1 MSTNTHLL
9 EIRPR
14 IPERIGRLPELA
26 EDLYYSWSSQVRS
39 LFLYLD
45 AELWARCGHNPK
57 VFLRRVA
64 QSRLDEVV
72 HDLTFLETYS
82 RALAEYDTYMN
93 ESQLCH
99 MGRCLDLKEDLVAYF
114 CLEFGLHESVPIYSG
129 GLGILAGDHCK
140 AASDLELPLVAVGL
154 LYRHGY
160 FTQEIDRYGNQ
171 VVRYPDTDF
180 GELPVRLLEDA
191 EGGEVRVRVPIAERE
206 VSARLWEAK
215 VGKIRLIL
223 LDTDIEANEAADRA
237 ITYQLYAGDRAM
249 RIQQELVL
257 GVGGVRALETLGLT
271 PCVWHIN
278 EGHAAFLILERCAQA
293 VAAGLPFQAA
303 WELVAAATV
312 FTTHTPVAA
321 GHDVFD
327 RGLVEHMLS
336 WAPRRLGVD
345 FDTLFRLGRAPG
357 TEWGL
362 NMTALALRGSRRCN
376 GVSRI
381 HGEVAARME
390 SYIWPEVPPEEN
402 PLGYVTNGVHV
413 PTFLS
418 SRWRVF
424 FDLNLGG
431 NWRNQLLD
439 ADYWRVLDELP
450 DYAFWS
456 TRQSMKQ
463 DMLAF
468 VRQHA
473 RRQFRKQGLN
483 PVQIEHLTQLL
494 DPKHPEVLVLGF
506 ARRFATYKRADLLFQ
521 DPERLERLLNDPQRP
536 VLILMAG
543 KAHPNDEA
551 GQALLRRIHE
561 ISLQPQFQGRVLLLE
576 DYNLALARWLVTGVD
591 VWVNTPEYPLEAC
604 GTSGQK
610 AAINGV
616 INLSVL
622 DGWWPEAY
630 DGENGWAIQPAL
642 AVEDPAERRRI
653 EAEVLLDLLEER
665 VIPSYF
671 RTDGDGF
678 SKDWVR
684 RSKASMRTVIP
695 HFNAGRMLRDYAM
708 DYYRPARDAARRLG
722 AHQAAGARALAEWK
736 ARVRA
741 VWPQVTL
748 RRIDSGPKFVHAV
761 DPVHVRLEVDTAGLR
776 PEDLLVE
783 CLVGHPREG
792 GECPARVTYRLS
804 VASWDRERRA
814 VFALAFVPDLPGLVC
829 YRFRAYPYHEALSHP
844 LEMGCMRWA

>member
-1 MSTNTHLL
+1 VTAHTYLL

-14 IPERIGRLPELA
+14 IPERIRRLAELA

-45 AELWARCGHNPK
+45 AELWASCGHNPK
-57 VFLRRVA
+57 VFLRRIA
-64 QSRLDEVV
+64 QSRLEEAA
-72 HDLTFLETYS
+72 HDLTFLEAYN
-82 RALAEYDTYMN
+82 RALAEYDTYMS
-93 ESQLCH
+93 ESQLCN
-99 MGRCLDLKEDLVAYF
+99 MGRCLDPKHDLVAYF

-140 AASDLELPLVAVGL
+140 AASDLEVPLVAVGL

-171 VVRYPDTDF
+171 IVRYPDTDF
-180 GELPVRLLEDA
+180 GELPVRLLRDPQGQEL
-191 EGGEVRVRVPIAERE
+191 RVAVPIAERE
-206 VSARLWEAK
+206 VWARVWEAK

-223 LDTDIEANEAADRA
+223 LDTDLEDNTEADRA

-257 GVGGVRALETLGLT
+257 GVGGVRALEALGLA
-271 PCVWHIN
+271 PSVWHIN
-278 EGHAAFLILERCAQA
+278 EGHAAFLVIERCAQQ
-293 VAAGLPFQAA
+293 VAQGLPFSAA

-321 GHDVFD
+321 GHDVFE
-327 RGLVEHMLS
+327 RGLVEHMLA
-336 WAPRRLGVD
+336 WAPARLGIE

-362 NMTALALRGSRRCN
+362 NMTALALRGSRHCN

-381 HGEVAARME
+381 HGGVASRME
-390 SYIWPEVPPEEN
+390 SYVWTEVPPEEN
-402 PLGYVTNGVHV
+402 PLGYVTNGVHLF
-413 PTFLS
+413 TFLS
-418 SRWRVF
+418 SRWRAL

-431 NWRNQLLD
+431 NWRNQILN
-439 ADYWRVLDELP
+439 ADYWRVVDEIP

-463 DMLAF
+463 DMLEF
-468 VRQHA
+468 VRRHA
-473 RRQFRKQGLN
+473 CRQFRKQGLN
-483 PVQIEHLTQLL
+483 PIQIEHLTQLL

-506 ARRFATYKRADLLFQ
+506 ARRFASYKRADLLFQ
-521 DPERLERLLNDPQRP
+521 DPERLRRILNDPQRP
-536 VLILMAG
+536 VLVLMAG
-543 KAHPNDEA
+543 KAHPNDEE

-561 ISLQPQFQGRVLLLE
+561 IGLQPEFQGKVLVLE

-591 VWVNTPEYPLEAC
+591 VWLNTPEYPLEAC

-616 INLSVL
+616 LNLSVL

-630 DGENGWAIQPAL
+630 DGENGWAIQPAV

-653 EAEVLLDLLEER
+653 EADALMDLLEEQ
-665 VIPSYF
+665 VIPLYF
-671 RTDGDGF
+671 RTDGDGY
-678 SKDWVR
+678 SKGWVR

-695 HFNAGRMLRDYAM
+695 RFNAGRMLRDYAM
-708 DYYRPARDAARRLG
+708 GYYRPARDGAARLAADG
-722 AHQAAGARALAEWK
+722 AKGARELAQWK
-736 ARVRA
+736 ARVREL
-741 VWPQVTL
+741 WPGVAL
-748 RRIDSGPKFVHAV
+748 RRIDDAPRFIGAGE
-761 DPVHVRLEVDTAGLR
+761 PVHVRLEVDLAGLR
-776 PEDLLVE
+776 PDDLLVE
-783 CLVGHPREG
+783 CLVGHPG
-792 GECPARVTYRLS
+792 DTGECPAQITYRLQAEPWAGGRS
-804 VASWDRERRA
+804 A
-814 VFALAFVPDLPGLVC
+814 VFTLDFVPELSGLIC
-829 YRFRAYPYHEALSHP
+829 YRFRAYPYHPALSHP
-844 LEMGCMRWA
+844 LEMGRMRWA